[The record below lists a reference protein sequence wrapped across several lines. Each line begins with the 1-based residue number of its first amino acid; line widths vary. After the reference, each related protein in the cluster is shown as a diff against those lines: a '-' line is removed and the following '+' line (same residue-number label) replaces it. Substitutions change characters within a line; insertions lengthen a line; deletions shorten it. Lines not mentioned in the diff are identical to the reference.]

1 MIIPNKN
8 IGPTERDRNPAE
20 YLILGV
26 LAGGNWHGYDLY
38 QYLEQNLSLIW
49 TLGRSQTYALLSRME
64 QAGLVAHKRQIQEKR
79 PDRKIFSLAPAW
91 RKIFNQ
97 WVKAPVAHIR
107 DLRLEFLAKIHFLEK
122 REQKSLGKLIEG
134 QQEVC
139 RKKMTRLAERK
150 GAVLSGM
157 ERLTYDYRLSQ
168 AEAALKWLE
177 GLPKKMKEKWRWHF
191 WKKSRRVILI
201 PALVIL
207 SEAKDLGPPS
217 GVDSGEDLVVGP
229 G

>member
-1 MIIPNKN
+1 MCFKQLGMIIPSNN
-8 IGPTERDRNPAE
+8 IGPRERDRNPAE

-64 QAGLVAHKRQIQEKR
+64 QAGLVAHKRQTQEKR
-79 PDRKIFSLAPAW
+79 PDRKTFSLAPAG

-97 WVKAPVAHIR
+97 WVKAPVEHVR

-122 REQKSLGKLIEG
+122 GDRKSVERLIEG

-139 RKKMTRLAERK
+139 RDKLSRMAERK
-150 GAVLSGM
+150 RSASSGM
-157 ERLTYDYRLSQ
+157 ERLTYDFRQSQ
-168 AEAALKWLE
+168 AKAALDWLQ
-177 GLPKKMKEKWRWHF
+177 GLQDKLR
-191 WKKSRRVILI
+191 
-201 PALVIL
+201 
-207 SEAKDLGPPS
+207 LGNR
-217 GVDSGEDLVVGP
+217 
-229 G
+229 